1 MALQEIEYGSIC
13 ASSILND
20 NFEYLDDRISS
31 YASSIT
37 TLQSNISSVNS
48 TLNGRINTTNSNL
61 SDLSDAVHQT
71 INQLATSGTIALTI
85 DSVNAITPSQ
95 SVTFTLPT
103 VTDNTIFHQ
112 ILVQLNLTTVYTIN
126 VGTTHYFNGKAPD
139 LSTTGNYDLIYE
151 YDKANNYWVCGWMRK
166 S

>member
-13 ASSILND
+13 TSSILND

-103 VTDNTIFHQ
+103 VSDNTIFHQ
-112 ILVQLNLTTVYTIN
+112 ILVQLNLTTVYTID

-139 LSTTGNYDLIYE
+139 LSTTGSYDLIYE
-151 YDKANNYWVCGWMRK
+151 YDKANNCWVCGWMRK